1 MSETDD
7 VERDDD
13 VESPPV
19 RRKRGVRV
27 GGAGR
32 RRLTGLDEPLS
43 RTELKEA
50 ALDEKAK
57 KARRRITYAIAVAFL
72 LVWSVVV
79 FTWWVGQRP
88 ATEETQPPEVV
99 VPAEGVS
106 ALFVVV
112 DDGGHA
118 VSLALVAA
126 SDDAGDRLTLMHPS
140 LLVTLPGFGE
150 NLLSNATR
158 FDGAKLAGTTVT
170 NLLGVRIDEVVV
182 WTADTLAGL
191 VSEPVVVD
199 LPVPLI
205 VEDGDAQVVIAGAG
219 SAGRDGA
226 SLARLLTDKGLG
238 DDLDLLQRQGA
249 VWRALL
255 AESAVNDRFVDELM
269 ADSGRLARDAF
280 VGLAT
285 GDAVFTIVPAT
296 RIEPS
301 GNEERYQLD
310 GVDAASFVETHL
322 AFLQLAPEPRVR
334 VEVLNGNGLIGTT
347 QPVAALLVEAGFR
360 VVLTDNADRSDYET
374 TLLIA
379 QTLTNQ
385 NAAVAARDL
394 LGIGDVSVEV
404 RQPSGVVDLTIIV
417 GQDLPA
423 TGGE

>member
-7 VERDDD
+7 VD
-13 VESPPV
+13 SHKV
-19 RRKRGVRV
+19 RRKRGMRV

-43 RTELKEA
+43 RAELKEA

-57 KARRRITYAIAVAFL
+57 RARRRITYAIAFAFL

-79 FTWWVGQRP
+79 FTWWFGQRP
-88 ATEETQPPEVV
+88 ATEEAQPPEVV

-118 VSLALVAA
+118 LSLALVAA

-219 SAGRDGA
+219 PAGRDGP

-301 GNEERYQLD
+301 GNEERYQARRSRC
-310 GVDAASFVETHL
+310 GIVRGDA
-322 AFLQLAPEPRVR
+322 
-334 VEVLNGNGLIGTT
+334 
-347 QPVAALLVEAGFR
+347 
-360 VVLTDNADRSDYET
+360 
-374 TLLIA
+374 
-379 QTLTNQ
+379 
-385 NAAVAARDL
+385 
-394 LGIGDVSVEV
+394 
-404 RQPSGVVDLTIIV
+404 SGV
-417 GQDLPA
+417 PSA
-423 TGGE
+423 CA